1 MSAKLRRYGPV
12 AGALLVALASIL
24 ISAWR
29 RPPELY
35 QESAFL
41 MKTYVKFQVADRN
54 GEQAVARARAAME
67 RVEGLLNRYSPAS
80 DVARVQGAPGRW
92 VTVDPLTARA
102 METARLWGQR
112 SGGLFDVTL
121 GQLIDLYDFGG
132 DGRVPAPHAIAAGL
146 EHVGLDKWALQDVQ
160 ARVNDSAAVLD
171 LGGLHKGFA
180 VDLATE
186 ELRSLGVKNA
196 LVDIG
201 SNMYALGPRP
211 DGKPWRIGVQH
222 PRKPEAIMLVL
233 PLQDR
238 AVSTSGDYQQTFT
251 RDGER
256 FHHIL
261 DPRTGRP
268 ARGTA
273 SVTVLAPTAAEA
285 DILSTTL
292 FVMGPE
298 QGLKWLESYPQFDAV
313 FVTEDLRILSSPGLT
328 GALEVRP

>member
-1 MSAKLRRYGPV
+1 M

-41 MKTYVKFQVADRN
+41 MKTYVRFQIADRN
-54 GEQAVARARAAME
+54 GEQAAAQARAAME
-67 RVEGLLNRYSPAS
+67 RVEGLLNRYSPTS
-80 DVARVQGAPGRW
+80 DVARVQGAPGQW
-92 VTVDPLTARA
+92 VAVDPLTARA

-121 GQLIDLYDFGG
+121 GRLIDLYDFGG
-132 DGRVPAPHAIAAGL
+132 EGRVPSAQELEAAL
-146 EHVGLDKWALQDVQ
+146 PHVGYDMWTVQ
-160 ARVNDSAAVLD
+160 GTQAQVSNPEAVLD

-180 VDLATE
+180 VDLAAE
-186 ELRSLGVKNA
+186 ELKRLGVQNA

-222 PRKPEAIMLVL
+222 PRKPGEVMLVL
-233 PLQDR
+233 PLEDR

-251 RDGER
+251 RDGVR
-256 FHHIL
+256 YHHIL

-268 ARGTA
+268 AQGAA

-298 QGLKWLESYPQFDAV
+298 QGLKWLEAYPQIDAV
-313 FVTEDLRILSSPGLT
+313 FVTADLRVLSSPRLT
-328 GALEVRP
+328 GSLEVRP